1 MVFDYGIK
9 QLSKE
14 NKAFLYILTINSH
27 LPFHT
32 QSGKSELESQY
43 NRIKEQF
50 SYLAALLKKY
60 PVDKLVIVGD
70 HPPPFLTESERSHY
84 SSKFVPAL
92 IIERMPDKIKY

>member
-1 MVFDYGIK
+1 MFDYGIK

-14 NKAFLYILTINSH
+14 NKAFLYILTIKSH

>member
-1 MVFDYGIK
+1 VVFDYGIK

-32 QSGKSELESQY
+32 QSGESELESQY

-50 SYLAALLKKY
+50 AYLAVLLKKY
-60 PVDKLVIVGD
+60 PLDKL
-70 HPPPFLTESERSHY
+70 FLTLFLE
-84 SSKFVPAL
+84 L
-92 IIERMPDKIKY
+92 IKRK

>member
-1 MVFDYGIK
+1 VFDYGIK

-32 QSGKSELESQY
+32 QSCKSELESQY

-50 SYLAALLKKY
+50 AYLAVLLKQY

-84 SSKFVPAL
+84 SSIFVPAL
-92 IIERMPDKIKY
+92 IVEKKSTKIIH